1 MPVTPFDG
9 LILAAGAARR
19 MGRPKALLEIEGQR
33 FLDRAVEVLRAGGCR
48 AVYVVAAD
56 VPEVHAAIVAAGAV
70 VVLNDEPGSEQ
81 LDSVKCGL
89 RALPDDSA
97 AVAILPVDCP
107 LVAPT
112 TVQALAEAAAH
123 TTLPVV
129 LPMYNGVGGHPVVL
143 RRPFYDTVLHA
154 SHPEGLSGIII
165 AHGHTVELMNVTDP
179 GILVDIDTP
188 QDYDAFIGTRRR
200 KDDPAARTPKES
212 TG

>member
-1 MPVTPFDG
+1 MPVKPLDG

-19 MGRPKALLEIEGQR
+19 MGRPKALLEIEGER
-33 FLDRAVEVLRAGGCR
+33 FLDRAVQVLRAGGCR
-48 AVYVVAAD
+48 EVYVVASAL
-56 VPEVHAAIVAAGAV
+56 PEVHAAIASAGAR
-70 VVLNDEPGSEQ
+70 VVLNDDPASEQ

-107 LVAPT
+107 LVAPA
-112 TVQALAEAAAH
+112 TVQALAAAAAH

-143 RRPFYDTVLHA
+143 RRPFYDTVLDA
-154 SHPEGLSGIII
+154 SDPEGLSGIII
-165 AHGHTVELMNVTDP
+165 AHGHDVELMTVTDP

-188 QDYDAFIGTRRR
+188 QEYDAFIGTRRR
-200 KDDPAARTPKES
+200 KDDPGTRTPRES
-212 TG
+212 AG